1 MSIAALHTE
10 LITARLPRSWGPEA
24 PQNHVVAVT
33 VVADDGATGTGFSWT
48 PTIGATAVKA
58 LLDDDLAGFVRGR
71 TENPE
76 ALWDDAWKHLH
87 EGGTGLTG
95 VALAGVDLALW
106 DLRARRA
113 GVSITALLGRRQESV
128 AVYGSGVNLHYTLEE
143 LQEQVRRW
151 VAAGFG
157 AVKIKVGRADL
168 REDVERVAAVRE
180 LLGPH
185 RGLMVDAN
193 QRWDMPT
200 ARRALDALEGY
211 RQLRRFSRVPIALGE
226 NLHNVYRF
234 RDFITAGAVDVVQPN
249 IVRVGGIT
257 PFRRIVELARTH
269 SVGIAPH
276 LLPDLSGQLALTLAE
291 PTTVEVVEDAG
302 FADLGILDGPSPV
315 LVTGS
320 RLETRDLPGLGLA
333 LRQQVLPALDGAR
346 P

>member
-113 GVSITALLGRRQESV
+113 LDALAEFGPSW
-128 AVYGSGVNLHYTLEE
+128 LEE
-143 LQEQVRRW
+143 PL
-151 VAAGFG
+151 
-157 AVKIKVGRADL
+157 RAD
-168 REDVERVAAVRE
+168 D
-180 LLGPH
+180 
-185 RGLMVDAN
+185 
-193 QRWDMPT
+193 
-200 ARRALDALEGY
+200 LEGY

-234 RDFITAGAVDVVQPN
+234 RDFIAAGGQTA
-249 IVRVGGIT
+249 
-257 PFRRIVELARTH
+257 
-269 SVGIAPH
+269 
-276 LLPDLSGQLALTLAE
+276 
-291 PTTVEVVEDAG
+291 AG
-302 FADLGILDGPSPV
+302 ERDFADL
-315 LVTGS
+315 
-320 RLETRDLPGLGLA
+320 LELRGGEGQLG
-333 LRQQVLPALDGAR
+333 
-346 P
+346 